1 MPKINTHLDFA
12 NEVIQNIK
20 SSKLAEI
27 SLKNRREFLI
37 GSIFPDIFFYRIN
50 KRLFK
55 MSEYIHGKEGNK
67 TNELLFNILNVAKE
81 KQDEKLLV
89 FVFGFVTHMVLD
101 MKLHPLIYYL
111 AGNYY
116 DENKERQSEAV
127 YQHIK
132 LETMLDKAIA
142 GNMNIN
148 SQLKSVKFLKKLKNV
163 LKKKEINFR
172 DIQISHKI
180 ILFIDRQFLPRKS
193 VYRLAGI
200 LARVKLLDKKY
211 LGLFYTEVKN
221 DSIDLEKK
229 INYRDLISGQKQVA
243 SFNDLLQKAL
253 EKSMVRIE
261 MVYKYYNGE
270 VNFQEAKEVI
280 RGENLNIGQEG
291 VASYAIKYTKD
302 NESVNEN

>member
-12 NEVIQNIK
+12 NEVIQNIE

-27 SLKNRREFLI
+27 NSNNKREFLI

-67 TNELLFNILNVAKE
+67 TNELLFDILNVAKE
-81 KQDEKLLV
+81 KQDEKLLA

-132 LETMLDKAIA
+132 LETMLDKSIA
-142 GNMNIN
+142 GKNNIN
-148 SQLKSVKFLKKLKNV
+148 SQLKSVKFLKILNDV
-163 LKKKEINFR
+163 LSQKEIYFK
-172 DIQISHKI
+172 DIQISNKI
-180 ILFIDRQFLPRKS
+180 ILFIDSKFLPRRS
-193 VYRLAGI
+193 VHG
-200 LARVKLLDKKY
+200 LARILVKIKLLDRKY
-211 LGLFYTEVKN
+211 LGLFYNEVKN
-221 DSIDLEKK
+221 EKIDLDKMMQ
-229 INYRDLISGQKQVA
+229 YRDLINGEQKKA
-243 SFNDLLQKAL
+243 SFNILLQEAL
-253 EKSMVRIE
+253 EEVILRIE
-261 MVYKYYNGE
+261 MAYKYYNGE
-270 VNFQEAKEVI
+270 TSLKEAKKI
-280 RGENLNIGQEG
+280 IKGENLSVGKEG

-302 NESVNEN
+302 KK